1 MSRLRKGGKYK
12 GGEFASDFKFGLSTK
27 TPFAF
32 VPGAR
37 KIADMQEKVMEAA
50 KKAKENKA
58 GSVAVAG
65 SKDAM
70 TESALQKARQGPS
83 DAAAKA
89 AVDNRGKE
97 DIVPSDTD
105 YSREE
110 VDSYFQRRKLASE
123 KDELEKLKQEQEAAA
138 AKAKEDADKEANTIT
153 DSDGNVQYTNEY
165 DPSMSKADRK
175 AEKKSNKAEIK
186 DNFRAAKDE
195 CKGKRGK
202 AKRQCKR
209 SARRDKRSAKK
220 SNRQS
225 NRSTRKASKGK

>member
-12 GGEFASDFKFGLSTK
+12 GGEFASDFKFGLATK

-32 VPGAR
+32 AGVI
-37 KIADMQEKVMEAA
+37 KKQQERAIEAVKQA
-50 KKAKENKA
+50 KAKANKA
-58 GSVAVAG
+58 ASVAVAG
-65 SKDAM
+65 GKDEM
-70 TESALQKARQGPS
+70 TESALEKARQGPN
-83 DAAAKA
+83 DAASKA

-123 KDELEKLKQEQEAAA
+123 KDELERLKKEQEDKEAAEAAA
-138 AKAKEDADKEANTIT
+138 ADKEKNTIV
-153 DSDGNVQYTNEY
+153 DSDGNVQYTNDY

-175 AEKKSNKAEIK
+175 AEKKANKREIK
-186 DNFRAAKDE
+186 DNFKAQKDY

-209 SARRDKRSAKK
+209 QARRDKRAAKK

-225 NRSTRKASKGK
+225 NRGTRRASKGK

>member
-12 GGEFASDFKFGLSTK
+12 GGEFASDFKFGLATK

-32 VPGAR
+32 AR
-37 KIADMQEKVMEAA
+37 VIKKQQERAIEAVKQA
-50 KKAKENKA
+50 KANKA
-58 GSVAVAG
+58 ASVAVAG
-65 SKDAM
+65 GKDEM
-70 TESALQKARQGPS
+70 TESALEKARQGPN
-83 DAAAKA
+83 DAASKA

-123 KDELEKLKQEQEAAA
+123 KDELERLKKEQEDKEAADAAA
-138 AKAKEDADKEANTIT
+138 ADKEKNTIV
-153 DSDGNVQYTNEY
+153 DSDGNVQYTDDY

-175 AEKKSNKAEIK
+175 AEKKSNKREIK

-195 CKGKRGK
+195 CKGKRGR
-202 AKRQCKR
+202 AKRQCKKT
-209 SARRDKRSAKK
+209 ARRDKRAAKK

-225 NRSTRKASKGK
+225 NRATRRASKGK

>member
-12 GGEFASDFKFGLSTK
+12 GGEFASDFKFGLATK

-32 VPGAR
+32 AR
-37 KIADMQEKVMEAA
+37 AIKKQHEMAIEAA
-50 KKAKENKA
+50 KQVKANKA
-58 GSVAVAG
+58 ASVAVAG
-65 SKDAM
+65 GKDEM
-70 TESALQKARQGPS
+70 TESALEKARQGPN
-83 DAAAKA
+83 DAASKA

-123 KDELEKLKQEQEAAA
+123 KDELERLKKEQEDKEAADAAA
-138 AKAKEDADKEANTIT
+138 ADKEKNTIV

-175 AEKKSNKAEIK
+175 AEKKANKREIR
-186 DNFRAAKDE
+186 DNFRAAKDA
-195 CKGKRGK
+195 CKGKRGR
-202 AKRQCKR
+202 AKRKCKR
-209 SARRDKRSAKK
+209 QARRDKRKAKR

-225 NRSTRKASKGK
+225 NRATRRASKGK

>member
-12 GGEFASDFKFGLSTK
+12 GGEFASEFKFGLATK

-32 VPGAR
+32 
-37 KIADMQEKVMEAA
+37 AA
-50 KKAKENKA
+50 KTQEQMMKAVEAVKQAKANKA
-58 GSVAVAG
+58 ASVAVAG
-65 SKDAM
+65 GKDEM
-70 TESALQKARQGPS
+70 TESALEKARQGPN
-83 DAAAKA
+83 DAASKA
-89 AVDNRGKE
+89 AVDNRSKE

-123 KDELEKLKQEQEAAA
+123 KDELERLKKEQEDKEAADAAA
-138 AKAKEDADKEANTIT
+138 ADKERRTIV
-153 DSDGNVQYTNEY
+153 DSDGNVQYTDEY

-175 AEKKSNKAEIK
+175 AEKKANKREIK
-186 DNFRAAKDE
+186 DNFRAAKDA
-195 CKGKRGK
+195 CRGKRGR
-202 AKRQCKR
+202 AKRKCKR

-225 NRSTRKASKGK
+225 NRATRRASKGK

>member
-12 GGEFASDFKFGLSTK
+12 GGEFASDFKFGLATK

-32 VPGAR
+32 AGVI
-37 KIADMQEKVMEAA
+37 KKQQERAIEAVKQA
-50 KKAKENKA
+50 KAKANKA
-58 GSVAVAG
+58 ASVAVAG
-65 SKDAM
+65 GKDEM
-70 TESALQKARQGPS
+70 TESALEKARQGPN
-83 DAAAKA
+83 DAASKA

-123 KDELEKLKQEQEAAA
+123 KDELERLKKEQEDKEAADAAA
-138 AKAKEDADKEANTIT
+138 ADKEKNTIV
-153 DSDGNVQYTNEY
+153 DSDGNVQYTNDY

-175 AEKKSNKAEIK
+175 AEKKANKREIK
-186 DNFRAAKDE
+186 DNFKAQKDY

-209 SARRDKRSAKK
+209 QARRDKRAAKK

-225 NRSTRKASKGK
+225 NRGTRRASKGK